1 MSQLPRLIAIL
12 DDEAEMRKALRR
24 LLLTRGFRVE
34 VHERAEELL
43 ASLSTEQ
50 PDCIVLDLHMTGVTG
65 FEVLTTLASS
75 HSPPRVVVITGHDEP
90 GTEERVRRL
99 GAVAYLRKPM
109 DEAALFSA
117 IEMAIEQAQ
126 PKVTHFQIG
135 DITRNRTAV

>member
-1 MSQLPRLIAIL
+1 MSQLSRVIAVL
-12 DDEAEMRKALRR
+12 DDEPEMRKALRR
-24 LLLTRGFRVE
+24 LLRTYGFRVE
-34 VHERAEELL
+34 VYERAEDLL

-50 PDCIVLDLHMTGVTG
+50 PDCIVLDLHMAGVTG
-65 FEVLTTLASS
+65 FEVLTTLASR

-117 IEMAIEQAQ
+117 IEMAIADAQ
-126 PKVTHFQIG
+126 PKLQ
-135 DITRNRTAV
+135 